1 MSTEVLPVFDTGVIE
16 MDVKPTGDVHLT
28 LLIKAYKYKYQIAKL
43 KDELKEKQDKVYN
56 GPRDTPFNEN

>member
-1 MSTEVLPVFDTGVIE
+1 